1 MDVRQD
7 PSVWSVRRSIRDAT
21 RDDFPSILAL
31 NEEWVQATSPL
42 DEAVLADLHAQ
53 AAYHRVVERDGRV
66 VAFLLAIGPGQP
78 YQSLNY
84 TWFAARHDD
93 FLYIDRVVV
102 GGADQRSGVGA
113 ALYGDVIDWASTH
126 GFGRLTCEVN
136 VEPPNPASDAFHAR
150 FGFVEVGTQWVA
162 DGTKKVSLRERLVS
176 PGARPAP
183 GPEKGPTTS
192 PPSRE
197 RTA

>member
-7 PSVWSVRRSIRDAT
+7 PSVWSVRPSIRDAT

-31 NEEWVQATSPL
+31 NEAWVQATSPL
-42 DEAVLADLHAQ
+42 DEAALADLHRQ
-53 AAYHRVVERDGRV
+53 AAYHRVAERDGRV
-66 VAFLLAIGPGQP
+66 AGFLLAIGPGQP

-102 GGADQRSGVGA
+102 GDTHQRSGVGA
-113 ALYGDVIDWASTH
+113 ALYDDVIAWASGH

-136 VEPPNPASDAFHAR
+136 VEPPNPGSDAFHAR
-150 FGFVEVGTQWVA
+150 FGFVKVGTQWVA
-162 DGTKKVSLRERLVS
+162 DGTKRVSLLELVI
-176 PGARPAP
+176 A
-183 GPEKGPTTS
+183 
-192 PPSRE
+192 
-197 RTA
+197 